1 MTTVALPT
9 AEARHETRSAAALPN
24 WHRRLR
30 ASLHL
35 EGDGAMSMAIA
46 GNVSFPVSTCVQSTE
61 IVTLQGEQ
69 DEVHSVVVDMPQ
81 VISLKYASPE
91 TWDELPTVQPYEQP
105 PATPVLQVALSVGRL
120 ALLKLTRRH
129 RPKPLP
135 ANRKTRDPWLG
146 NPPPSVPERRLGV

>member
-1 MTTVALPT
+1 MKRVLLPLCPIGI
-9 AEARHETRSAAALPN
+9 AVSAPAT
-24 WHRRLR
+24 
-30 ASLHL
+30 LHL

-105 PATPVLQVALSVGRL
+105 PATPVLQVAMSVVGSRFS
-120 ALLKLTRRH
+120 
-129 RPKPLP
+129 
-135 ANRKTRDPWLG
+135 N
-146 NPPPSVPERRLGV
+146 